1 MSRSC
6 AACGSTPDAG
16 DSTSAVRRMP
26 HRDDGRAADADTQ
39 FLQHLSRRKV
49 KEPLRRKGV
58 HGLPFPRGP
67 GHLSLEARHAIA
79 RMKRALPFIS
89 ACVVFLLAGSL
100 PAQDYRVRLDAR
112 AQSVSFRGLISDSI
126 LARDAVPGTS
136 GGFETPDG
144 HAVRC
149 GAGEYCYFLRSGPVL
164 RGVPVT
170 AAASLIMWG
179 LGVEGLS
186 LRATGRVLGNL
197 GSDEAWPGTE
207 PSTQLIE
214 GLLEYQRAAL
224 VARVGRQLV
233 SSRLESMGFDGG
245 WLKYRWDAP
254 KLEITGYGG
263 WGLGQ
268 ATAVSPLSPALNPL
282 DEWRPRNRQIV
293 AGAEAALLYRNVDVR
308 GEYRREVDP
317 EDDYFVSE
325 RAALSFGAL
334 IRAFRLNA
342 GLDYNM
348 AEGHLG
354 NADVALTYLRRTF
367 SVTAGARR
375 YRPYFSLWTLWGAFS
390 PVPYNAVN
398 ISAQTRPTEWLS
410 LHGRAERYSYESAGV
425 STALVQLED
434 RGWRARIGATATM
447 NERWT
452 FDGNY
457 GLEYGPGAAAR
468 SADAA
473 LTFTPNERLAL
484 DVYGGS
490 LARPLELRFYDAT
503 SRWIG
508 GRIQWQQST
517 QRRLW
522 GDVSMVND
530 DRDRPDASASSLDQV
545 RVRAGISLAF
555 GSGADRTPLPP
566 ARPTLR

>member
-1 MSRSC
+1 
-6 AACGSTPDAG
+6 
-16 DSTSAVRRMP
+16 
-26 HRDDGRAADADTQ
+26 
-39 FLQHLSRRKV
+39 
-49 KEPLRRKGV
+49 
-58 HGLPFPRGP
+58 
-67 GHLSLEARHAIA
+67 
-79 RMKRALPFIS
+79 MKRVLPFIS
-89 ACVVFLLAGSL
+89 ACVVFLPPASL

-126 LARDAVPGTS
+126 LAADVVRGTT
-136 GGFETPDG
+136 GGFQTPDG

-149 GAGEYCYFLRSGPVL
+149 SAVDYCYFLRPGPVM
-164 RGVPVT
+164 RGVPVS

-207 PSTQLIE
+207 PSMQLIE
-214 GLLEYQRAAL
+214 GLLEYQRSAI

-233 SSRLESMGFDGG
+233 SSRLESIGFDGG
-245 WLKYRWDAP
+245 WLKYRWDDP
-254 KLEITGYGG
+254 RIEITGYGG

-268 ATAVSPLSPALNPL
+268 ASAVTPLSPALNPL

-293 AGAEAALLYRNVDVR
+293 AGAEAAWLFRNFDVH
-308 GEYRREVDP
+308 GEYRREVDS
-317 EDDYFVSE
+317 ENDYFVSE
-325 RAALSFGAL
+325 RTAFSIGAL

-342 GLDYNM
+342 GLDYNV
-348 AEGHLG
+348 AEGHMG
-354 NADVALTYLRRTF
+354 SADVALTYLRRTF

-398 ISAQTRPTEWLS
+398 ISAQTRLAEWLS
-410 LHGRAERYSYESAGV
+410 LHGRAERYSYDSAGI
-425 STALVQLED
+425 STAFVQLED

-447 NERWT
+447 TERWT

-457 GLEYGPGAAAR
+457 GLEYGSGASAR

-484 DVYGGS
+484 DLYGGS

-503 SRWIG
+503 SRWVG
-508 GRIQWQQST
+508 GRIQWHHSA
-517 QRRLW
+517 QRRVW

-530 DRDRPDASASSLDQV
+530 DRDRPDAGASSLDQV
-545 RVRAGISLAF
+545 RVRAGVSLAF

>member
-1 MSRSC
+1 
-6 AACGSTPDAG
+6 
-16 DSTSAVRRMP
+16 
-26 HRDDGRAADADTQ
+26 
-39 FLQHLSRRKV
+39 
-49 KEPLRRKGV
+49 
-58 HGLPFPRGP
+58 
-67 GHLSLEARHAIA
+67 
-79 RMKRALPFIS
+79 MKRALPLIS
-89 ACVVFLLAGSL
+89 ACAFFFPRGPL

-112 AQSVSFRGLISDSI
+112 GQSVSFRGLVSDSI
-126 LARDAVPGTS
+126 LAGDVVSGTT

-149 GAGEYCYFLRSGPVL
+149 GAGDYCYFLRPGPIL

-170 AAASLIMWG
+170 AGASVIMWG
-179 LGVEGLS
+179 LGVQGLS
-186 LRATGRVLGNL
+186 LRATARVLGNL

-207 PSTQLIE
+207 PSFQLIE
-214 GLLEYQRAAL
+214 GLFEYQRSAI
-224 VARVGRQLV
+224 VARLGRQLV

-245 WLKYRWDAP
+245 WLKYRWDAAR
-254 KLEITGYGG
+254 LEITGYGG

-282 DEWRPRNRQIV
+282 DEFRPRNRQIV
-293 AGAEAALLYRNVDVR
+293 AGAEAAWLFRNVDVR
-308 GEYRREVDP
+308 GEYRREIDP
-317 EDDYFVSE
+317 EDHYFVSE

-334 IRAFRLNA
+334 LRAFRLNA

-354 NADVALTYLRRTF
+354 NADATLTYLHRKF
-367 SVTAGARR
+367 SVSAGARQ

-410 LHGRAERYSYESAGV
+410 VYGRAERYAYESAAI

-447 NERWT
+447 TERLT

-457 GLEYGPGAAAR
+457 GLERGPGASAR
-468 SADAA
+468 SADASVS
-473 LTFTPNERLAL
+473 FSPNERLAL
-484 DVYGGS
+484 DVYGGT

-508 GRIQWQQST
+508 GRIQWQLNT
-517 QRRLW
+517 QRRVW
-522 GDVSMVND
+522 GDVSLVGD
-530 DRDRPDASASSLDQV
+530 DRERPDASASSLDQF
-545 RVRAGISLAF
+545 RVRAGVSLAF